1 MEDRIVGP
9 LTMLQFVYLLIG
21 GMIIY
26 VSWMLFDLA
35 LFTIIAVPVGFFTL
49 CMAFLKVQDQPFPK
63 FIAATLLFLTK
74 PKARVWQKEPTTSHL
89 NIVAK
94 SPSAPHEQSG
104 DHTLL
109 DRSQLQ
115 NLASVLDSGGQVAT
129 EAPPTNV
136 PPKPA
141 AAPTV
146 PPQAEPTGTQ
156 PAPPVTPTGSVTNL
170 ASALDS
176 GAVVPSDTIEIPTNQ
191 PATPDPAAGKLQAI
205 ASIVGTSSRSA
216 TAAVPQAPIANTVE
230 LPTPPAAGQA

>member
-21 GMIIY
+21 GMIVY

-104 DHTLL
+104 SHTLL

-115 NLASVLDSGGQVAT
+115 NLASVLDSGGQVAA
-129 EAPPTNV
+129 EAPPTSV
-136 PPKPA
+136 LPKPA

-146 PPQAEPTGTQ
+146 TPQAEPTGNQ
-156 PAPPVTPTGSVTNL
+156 PTPPATPTGSVTNL
-170 ASALDS
+170 ASVLD
-176 GAVVPSDTIEIPTNQ
+176 GDAVAPTAPDATPADQ
-191 PATPDPAAGKLQAI
+191 PAAPDPAAEKLQAI
-205 ASIVGTSSRSA
+205 ASIVGTSSGPA
-216 TAAVPQAPIANTVE
+216 GAEVPQAPTTSTVE
-230 LPTPPAAGQA
+230 PPTPIAGQA